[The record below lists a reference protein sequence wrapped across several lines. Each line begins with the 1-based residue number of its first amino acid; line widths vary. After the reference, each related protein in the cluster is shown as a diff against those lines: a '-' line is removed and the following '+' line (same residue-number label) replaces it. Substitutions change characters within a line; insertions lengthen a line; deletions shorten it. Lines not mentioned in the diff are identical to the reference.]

1 MNPLFSSSHFV
12 GPVGQPKKKN
22 MIFMTFAF
30 SFALCQTPSKATSSL
45 QGVVPASTTTPT
57 LPFPTLIVVGSA
69 AIDITTRPTS
79 LPILGSETTV
89 PGSVDLT
96 PGGVGLNV
104 ALCASRLVEGGSD
117 RVMLIAPRGRDA
129 FGRVLEG
136 EMEGLGLR
144 ADGLVWGEGRTAVC
158 SLVLDGQGS
167 LEGGVADMEIVENLQ
182 GSEVRG
188 STRTHSFLDEDAN

>member
-1 MNPLFSSSHFV
+1 M
-12 GPVGQPKKKN
+12 
-22 MIFMTFAF
+22 
-30 SFALCQTPSKATSSL
+30 
-45 QGVVPASTTTPT
+45 
-57 LPFPTLIVVGSA
+57 
-69 AIDITTRPTS
+69 
-79 LPILGSETTV
+79 
-89 PGSVDLT
+89 
-96 PGGVGLNV
+96 

-188 STRTHSFLDEDAN
+188 STRTHPFLDEDAD